1 MVVTMLRCAAQG
13 GSVFSKIRLV
23 LAFPSR
29 IPEVLGTALTSS
41 SNFFINF
48 VIIQAPA
55 PAASRACPA
64 MHCTIQC
71 TGQLHAWQ

>member
-1 MVVTMLRCAAQG
+1 M
-13 GSVFSKIRLV
+13 FSKIRLV

-48 VIIQAPA
+48 VIIQARSTRL
-55 PAASRACPA
+55 AAHVNATLSKGPDCVVSAC
-64 MHCTIQC
+64 
-71 TGQLHAWQ
+71 

>member
-1 MVVTMLRCAAQG
+1 MQG
-13 GSVFSKIRLV
+13 GSVFSKLRLV

-48 VIIQAPA
+48 VIIQVRQ
-55 PAASRACPA
+55 PAAARLQSEHATHWLPGRGLA
-64 MHCTIQC
+64 MLVSVGYTVY
-71 TGQLHAWQ
+71 